1 MTSLAVLG
9 SGSWGTTFAKVLAH
23 AGSEVQLWSRRPE
36 VAYEINTF
44 NRNTD
49 YLPEVMLPSTVS
61 ADTDVHDVVRGKDAV
76 FLALPSQELRANLRE
91 FASALDPGTV
101 LVSLIK
107 GVEKGTNMRMSSVIE
122 EEIGWPAGQVA
133 VVSGPNIAL
142 EIAREE
148 PSAAVVSCVDADV
161 ARRVAKL
168 STTDYFTTFTNT
180 DVIGTEFGG
189 TLKNL
194 VAVAVGIVHGVGYG
208 ENTKASIITRG
219 LAEITRFAVAYGAS
233 PSTMTGLAGL
243 GDLIA
248 TCESPLSRNHTAGRL
263 LGEGK
268 PLVEVIDRMQQ
279 LAEGLS
285 SVHPILALAEA
296 KGVEMPI
303 VRQVAAVL
311 EGRMEPQFIAPHLTS
326 QSDTPSGE

>member
-122 EEIGWPAGQVA
+122 EEIGWGC
-133 VVSGPNIAL
+133 SG
-142 EIAREE
+142 
-148 PSAAVVSCVDADV
+148 
-161 ARRVAKL
+161 
-168 STTDYFTTFTNT
+168 
-180 DVIGTEFGG
+180 IGTS
-189 TLKNL
+189 LMAN
-194 VAVAVGIVHGVGYG
+194 
-208 ENTKASIITRG
+208 G
-219 LAEITRFAVAYGAS
+219 LAAAPV
-233 PSTMTGLAGL
+233 GL
-243 GDLIA
+243 GGYSDAELTDLI
-248 TCESPLSRNHTAGRL
+248 H
-263 LGEGK
+263 
-268 PLVEVIDRMQQ
+268 
-279 LAEGLS
+279 
-285 SVHPILALAEA
+285 
-296 KGVEMPI
+296 KGVRPNGQKLLPPM
-303 VRQVAAVL
+303 
-311 EGRMEPQFIAPHLTS
+311 
-326 QSDTPSGE
+326 PSG

>member
-1 MTSLAVLG
+1 MSDIAVLG
-9 SGSWGTTFAKVLAH
+9 AGSWGTTFAKVLAH
-23 AGSEVQLWSRRPE
+23 AGSTVQLWSRRAE
-36 VAYEINTF
+36 VAEEINALG
-44 NRNTD
+44 RNSD
-49 YLPEVMLPSTVS
+49 YLPEVVLPSAVTAT
-61 ADTDVHDVVRGKDAV
+61 ADARLAVHGKEAV
-76 FLALPSQELRANLRE
+76 FLALPSQELRANMRE
-91 FASALDPGTV
+91 LSDALPKDAI

-107 GVEKGTNMRMSSVIE
+107 GVEKGTNMRMSSVIA
-122 EEIGWPAGQVA
+122 EEIGWPEAQIA

-148 PSAAVVSCVDADV
+148 PSAAVVSCVDAAV
-161 ARRVAKL
+161 AARIATL

-219 LAEITRFAVAYGAS
+219 LAEITRFAVAFGAS
-233 PSTMTGLAGL
+233 PETMTGLAGL

-285 SVHPILALAEA
+285 SVHPVLALAEER
-296 KGVEMPI
+296 GVAMPI
-303 VRQVAAVL
+303 VRQVADVL
-311 EGRMEPQFIAPHLTS
+311 EGRMEPQNIAPHLTS
-326 QSDTPSGE
+326 ESDVPHGE